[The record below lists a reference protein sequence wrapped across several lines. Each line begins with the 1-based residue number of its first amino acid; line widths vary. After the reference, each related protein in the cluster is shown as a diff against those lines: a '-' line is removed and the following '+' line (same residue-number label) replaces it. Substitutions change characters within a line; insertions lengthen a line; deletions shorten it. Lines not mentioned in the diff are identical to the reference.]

1 MLDVMTLH
9 RSLSSLKVTM
19 NELAR
24 VQITT
29 AGPLLCCSHQKGRQ
43 PGELFMIDESIRETV
58 VAGMVH

>member
-1 MLDVMTLH
+1 
-9 RSLSSLKVTM
+9 M